1 MRLHFKLLLLLNLIT
16 LPNTV
21 QSQNWIQ
28 VNSLPNSF
36 NETHHSFAFSLYDT
50 GYIVSGNSNSGERDD
65 FYQYDPVND
74 SWTELT
80 PFPGAPRGFAIG
92 DTWNGKAYFGFGHD
106 GTSLLNDLWVFDPS
120 NMSWTELASC
130 PCAARTHPA
139 MIAHNG
145 KVFVGLGNT
154 STGNM
159 NDWWEYDITLN
170 TWFQKDDLPSQSRH
184 HPYQFGI
191 NDYVYT
197 GFGHGNDIFN
207 DWFRYNITTQ
217 TWTQVATL
225 PAEGRVAGTQFSYN
239 GLGYVLSGDGENH
252 DSMQTGEFWA
262 YDPVSDNW
270 EEMPPHPES
279 SRWAP
284 ASFIING
291 EVYIINGTSFSQY
304 VSEIYKYN
312 LDSALSIHELTNSTI
327 RIYPNPAT
335 DVINI
340 DVPTNLKYHT
350 NIYDLN
356 GRLISSSKNKSVI
369 EIQTLPLGVYLIE
382 ISDLDSDYKVVEKI
396 IKAN

>member
-1 MRLHFKLLLLLNLIT
+1 M
-16 LPNTV
+16 
-21 QSQNWIQ
+21 
-28 VNSLPNSF
+28 
-36 NETHHSFAFSLYDT
+36 A
-50 GYIVSGNSNSGERDD
+50 GNSSSGERDD
-65 FYQYDPVND
+65 FYQYDPIND

-106 GTSLLNDLWVFDPS
+106 GTSLLNDLWEFDPS
-120 NMSWTELASC
+120 SMSWTELAPC

-145 KVFVGLGNT
+145 KVFVGLGNN
-154 STGNM
+154 SIENM

-170 TWFQKDDLPSQSRH
+170 TWSQKDDLPSQSRH

-207 DWFRYNITTQ
+207 DWFRYDITTE
-217 TWTQVATL
+217 TWNQVTTL

-239 GLGYVLSGDGENH
+239 GLGYVLSGDGDNH
-252 DSMQTGEFWA
+252 DSMETGEFWA
-262 YDPVSDNW
+262 YDPISDNW
-270 EEMPPHPES
+270 EEMPPHPEG

-304 VSEIYKYN
+304 VTEIYKYN
-312 LDSALSIHELTNSTI
+312 LDSALSIHELTNSNI
-327 RIYPNPAT
+327 RIYPNPST
-335 DVINI
+335 DFINI
-340 DVPTNLKYHT
+340 DVPANLKYHT

-356 GRLISSSKNKSVI
+356 GRLISRSKNKAVI
-369 EIQTLPLGVYLIE
+369 EIQALPLGVYLIE
-382 ISDLDSDYKVVEKI
+382 ITDLDSDHKAVEKI
-396 IKAN
+396 VKAN

>member
-1 MRLHFKLLLLLNLIT
+1 MRLHFKLLLLLNLII
-16 LPNTV
+16 LPTTV
-21 QSQNWIQ
+21 KSQNWVQ

-36 NETHHSFAFSLYDT
+36 NETHHSFAFSLDDM
-50 GYIVSGNSNSGERDD
+50 GYIVAGNSNSGERDD
-65 FYQYDPVND
+65 FYQYDPASD

-80 PFPGAPRGFAIG
+80 PFPGAARGFAIG
-92 DTWNGKAYFGFGHD
+92 DTWNGKAYFGFGDD

-120 NMSWTELASC
+120 NMSWTELAPC
-130 PCAARTHPA
+130 PCAARRHPA

-145 KVFVGLGNT
+145 RVFVGLGNT
-154 STGNM
+154 SIGNM
-159 NDWWEYDITLN
+159 NDWWEYDITSN
-170 TWFQKDDLPSQSRH
+170 TWSQKDNLPSQSRH

-191 NDYVYT
+191 NDNVYS
-197 GFGHGNDIFN
+197 GFGHGNGIFN
-207 DWFRYNITTQ
+207 DWFRYDITAE

-225 PAEGRVAGTQFSYN
+225 PAQGRVAGTQFSYN
-239 GLGYVLSGDGENH
+239 GLGYVLSGDGDNH
-252 DSMQTGEFWA
+252 DSMETGEFWA
-262 YDPVSDNW
+262 YDPISDNW
-270 EEMPPHPES
+270 EEMPPHPEG

-304 VSEIYKYN
+304 VTEIYKYN
-312 LDSALSIHELTNSTI
+312 LDSALSIPELTNSTI

-340 DVPTNLKYHT
+340 DVPANLKYHT

-356 GRLISSSKNKSVI
+356 GRLVSSSKNKSVI
-369 EIQTLPLGVYLIE
+369 EIQALPLGVYLIE
-382 ISDLDSDYKVVEKI
+382 ITDLDSDRKVVEKI